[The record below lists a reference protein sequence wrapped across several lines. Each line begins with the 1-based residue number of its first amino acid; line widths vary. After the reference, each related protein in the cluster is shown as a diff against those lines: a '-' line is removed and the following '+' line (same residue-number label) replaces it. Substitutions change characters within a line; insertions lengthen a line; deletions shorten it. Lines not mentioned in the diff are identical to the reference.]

1 MLTPTWHLLREPT
14 TQRTGSP
21 AWGPWGE
28 ELTPHPAPLTEPL
41 TLDQGRGMLILLGD
55 AHPLVPRDSALMGNM
70 HQAFQ
75 PGPHLAVPSAAATIA
90 GNDGDQ

>member
-1 MLTPTWHLLREPT
+1 
-14 TQRTGSP
+14 
-21 AWGPWGE
+21 
-28 ELTPHPAPLTEPL
+28 
-41 TLDQGRGMLILLGD
+41 MLILLGD